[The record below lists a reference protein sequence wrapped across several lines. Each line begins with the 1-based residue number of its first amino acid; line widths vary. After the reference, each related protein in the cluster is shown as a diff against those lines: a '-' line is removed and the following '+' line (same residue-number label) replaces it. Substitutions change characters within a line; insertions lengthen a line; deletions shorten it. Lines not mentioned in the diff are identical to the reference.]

1 MKSNIIKKKAS
12 NQDIFQKVKKQLDEA
27 QKMTSEMGELM
38 AEARNI
44 LIAYSR
50 CKTESGYENFTD
62 MILESSKKGERL
74 TEKLRRLSLEVVL
87 DQVKYEQYQS
97 ELVAV
102 HGIEMDY
109 SDEILKII
117 MPVLSHL
124 NSGVS
129 VKVRNRKGYRN
140 MRNVLFAL
148 YICITGIYRWDAFG
162 ITIILKKNT
171 YWM

>member
-1 MKSNIIKKKAS
+1 MVKSNIIKKKAS

-27 QKMTSEMGELM
+27 QKMTSEVRELM

-102 HGIEMDY
+102 HGIEMD
-109 SDEILKII
+109 
-117 MPVLSHL
+117 LSLIH
-124 NSGVS
+124 
-129 VKVRNRKGYRN
+129 
-140 MRNVLFAL
+140 
-148 YICITGIYRWDAFG
+148 I
-162 ITIILKKNT
+162 
-171 YWM
+171 